1 MSRNGSAVGVWLR
14 AAGGVGVTGLFLFVF
29 GFRVSPSLAYVGLAL
44 MDAAFL
50 ASLALAWPRLRHEP
64 LTWVFIGFTA
74 YLLARTALAMHE
86 FPDTGARQVRDAW
99 NYFHLWLFVVLSWW
113 LAARPER
120 VMRILGLALASLI
133 IGILIRLDPREIAGV
148 LQGERAGFGMPAIA
162 FGLYSATALLGLAA
176 FARRLWGP
184 STRRLGFSLRIL
196 GWAVLVAA
204 LAEGL
209 LATQSRGSWLAFIL
223 VMPPLAWLSAR
234 HALGG
239 NRNSSSGRPGR
250 GGWLAVLGVV
260 LAAGFVVA
268 NSATIRERLSAETET
283 MRAVLTLDYAH
294 IPTHRQSSIGVR
306 FHLNRLGLQKWLE
319 RPWLGWG
326 PGSTRM
332 LIEDNEIAELREWS
346 DLHNSYLEIL
356 VRLGIVGAA
365 FFLAGAWLVWRALR
379 AARTDPRV
387 PRDLYLFLNASLA
400 LLALWS
406 LTDFRMTA
414 ADWKFYWLLLGG
426 MVFTYRLFP
435 AGGPSAERA

>member
-1 MSRNGSAVGVWLR
+1 MNRSGSPERTWLR
-14 AAGGVGVTGLFLFVF
+14 AAGGVGVAGLFVF
-29 GFRVSPSLAYVGLAL
+29 VFGLRVSPSLAYVGLAM

-50 ASLALAWPRLRHEP
+50 PCLALAWPRLRQEP
-64 LTWVFIGFTA
+64 LTWVFFGFTA
-74 YLLARTALAMHE
+74 YLLARTAWATHE
-86 FPDTGARQVRDAW
+86 FPDTTERQLRDAW
-99 NYFHLWLFVVLSWW
+99 NYFHLWLFVVVSWW
-113 LAARPER
+113 LAAQPQR
-120 VMRILGLALASLI
+120 VMRILALALASLV
-133 IGILIRLDPREIAGV
+133 IGILIRLDPQELAGI

-162 FGLYSATALLGLAA
+162 FGLYSATALLGLVA

-184 STRRLGFSLRIL
+184 PGNRLWFTLRIL
-196 GWAVLVAA
+196 GWAVLVAL

-209 LATQSRGSWLAFIL
+209 LATQSRGTWLAFIL

-234 HALGG
+234 HAWGG
-239 NRNSSSGRPGR
+239 DDAGHPSRR
-250 GGWLAVLGVV
+250 GWLAVLGLV
-260 LAAGFVVA
+260 LLAGLFVA
-268 NSATIRERLSAETET
+268 NSATIRERLSAESGT
-283 MRAVLTLDYAH
+283 MGAVLTLDYSH

-332 LIEDNEIAELREWS
+332 LIQSNEIAELREWS

-356 VRLGIVGAA
+356 VRLGVVGAA
-365 FFLAGAWLVWRALR
+365 FFLVGAWLVWRALH
-379 AARTDPRV
+379 AARSDPRM
-387 PRDLYLFLNASLA
+387 PRDLHLFLNASLA

-426 MVFTYRLFP
+426 LVFTFRLFP
-435 AGGPSAERA
+435 AGHGATERD